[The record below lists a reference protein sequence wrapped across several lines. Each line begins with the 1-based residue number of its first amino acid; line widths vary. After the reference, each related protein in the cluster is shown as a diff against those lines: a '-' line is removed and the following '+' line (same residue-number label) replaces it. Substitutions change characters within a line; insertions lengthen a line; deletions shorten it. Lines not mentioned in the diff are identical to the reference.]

1 MTPALCA
8 SRATP
13 QPLPTPRPQYRDGV
27 HRISSWSDITNAHLV
42 PGPGIIDG
50 LASVGLPAGKGLL
63 LLAEMSSKGTL
74 ARGAYTEEVARMAE
88 ERSDFVM
95 GVISV
100 RPSAWG
106 CRTSPGLVHMT
117 PGVQL
122 AEGGDA
128 MGQQYNTPDKARHG
142 RCALRVG

>member
-1 MTPALCA
+1 M
-8 SRATP
+8 
-13 QPLPTPRPQYRDGV
+13 

-95 GVISV
+95 GFISV